1 MLVLVYVHGCM
12 GVYSPPNAKEIDS
25 EGATIHYSDV
35 VHILSGQVGS
45 ITTGRK
51 YFCKSNV
58 RPKRST
64 PSGYLI
70 EIHGQDILLSGARSS
85 VLRSRS
91 HLHNFLL
98 PHPSHT
104 HGPCLTVSHVLS
116 VYRTPI

>member
-85 VLRSRS
+85 VLRPI
-91 HLHNFLL
+91 FI
-98 PHPSHT
+98 PSSTPFPHT